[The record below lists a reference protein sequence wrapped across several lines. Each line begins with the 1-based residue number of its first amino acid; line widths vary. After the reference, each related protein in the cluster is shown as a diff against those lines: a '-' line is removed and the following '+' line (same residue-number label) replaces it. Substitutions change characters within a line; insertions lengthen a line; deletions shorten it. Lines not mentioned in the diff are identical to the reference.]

1 MLKPW
6 NFADLEVKLR
16 KLMPNNA
23 LSNYANGLLAKLSA
37 SLCLVLGAFVFD
49 PDLNAQTSANKEGIP
64 TDSVLLTLEGKVEVS
79 PAAGAVW
86 TLGRTNQV
94 LKVGDRLRTG
104 VRSRAT
110 VRLSNK
116 SVLRVNELTTLKI
129 QTPPQASNAPLLD
142 LQSGSTYFFSREKP
156 ADVQFRTPLASGAIR
171 GTEFN
176 LAVAEDGRTVLSLLD
191 GLVSM
196 NNTRGEIDLKT
207 GDQGIVEPGKPPT
220 KTAVINAINIIQ
232 WCLYYPG
239 VVDVDELG
247 LSTDVQQSLSAS
259 LTAYRQGDLLQAL
272 ANYPAGRTADS
283 DSERVYY
290 AALQLAVGQVDQ
302 TEAQLKELKNPS
314 PLAEALREVIAAVK
328 FQTWN
333 RSSAPTLATES
344 VAESYYLQSR
354 SQLEAALT
362 AAKAATAKSPQFGF
376 AWARVAELEFSFGR
390 TSQALEALEKALQFS
405 PRNAQAISLNGFLLA
420 ARNQIAEA
428 ESAFDEAIAVDP
440 ALGNAWLGRGLC
452 RIRQG
457 RAEPGRQDL
466 QVAAALEPNRS
477 ILRSYLGKAFSNE
490 GNAAL
495 ARKELG
501 LAERLDPND
510 PTSWLYSALLNQ
522 QQNQVNEA
530 VRDLEKSQD
539 LNDNRSV
546 FRSKLLLDQ
555 DRAVR
560 SANLAAIYRDAGMN
574 DVSVREAS
582 RAVNSDYASYSAHLF
597 LANSY
602 DALRDPKL
610 LNLRYETPWLSELL
624 VANLLAPVGAGSL
637 SQYVSQQEYSKLF
650 ERDRLGVSSLT
661 EYLSSGTWHQSGSE
675 FGTLGDSSYA
685 VDIDHFLD
693 SGRRPNNDFES
704 LSLSAR
710 FKQQLTPQD
719 SVYVEAQYNN
729 YESGDVRQVYNQATD
744 GSATLRVKETQKPNF
759 YIGYHHE
766 WNPGSHTLLLAG
778 RLQDTL
784 NQDDPAAT
792 ILTLNKGTNG
802 QVTAVTPRNFGLNYE
817 RQLEAYSVELQ
828 QIWQPKRHT
837 VVAGARFQTGWVDT
851 GAELRRDPTL
861 FPPIYGNP
869 PSSQQLETELQR
881 FDVYAYDY
889 WNLIDSL
896 QLTAGV
902 SYDRLDYPRNSE
914 VPPLSN
920 EQVTKDRISP
930 KAGLIWTPL
939 KDTIV
944 RGLYTRSLG
953 GVFYD
958 NSVRLEPTQIAGFN
972 QAFRSLIPESVV
984 GLVPGSK
991 FETFGAAV
999 DQKFKTGTY
1008 LSVVGEILNSEAER
1022 TVGVFDFAPPTTP
1035 AALSGTREHF
1045 DFRERTLTVTL
1056 NQLIREN
1063 VAVGASYR
1071 LSDADLVDNFVD
1083 IPVSANPGARRD
1095 LSATLHQ
1102 VNLFVR
1108 FNYQSGLFS
1117 QFDTVWSQQS
1127 NRGYSPDIPGD
1138 DFWQFNV
1145 YVGYRFLQRRAELKF
1160 GLLNFTDQDY
1170 QLNPLTLYS
1179 ELPRERTLAA
1189 SFKFYF

>member
-1 MLKPW
+1 MPNAPHTVRSTRPTPRLHFRLW
-6 NFADLEVKLR
+6 LALGVAVFGADL
-16 KLMPNNA
+16 
-23 LSNYANGLLAKLSA
+23 SA
-37 SLCLVLGAFVFD
+37 
-49 PDLNAQTSANKEGIP
+49 QSAAVP
-64 TDSVLLTLEGKVEVS
+64 TDSVLLTVEGKVEVS
-79 PAAGAVW
+79 PVGGTAW
-86 TLGRTNQV
+86 NSGRTNQV

-110 VRLSNK
+110 LRLSNK
-116 SVLRVNELTTLKI
+116 SVLRVNELTTLTI
-129 QTPPQASNAPLLD
+129 QAPPQASNTPLLD
-142 LQSGSTYFFSREKP
+142 LQSGATYFFDREKP

-176 LAVAEDGRTVLSLLD
+176 LAVGDDGRTVVSLLD
-191 GLVSM
+191 GLVALD
-196 NNTRGEIDLKT
+196 NERGGVELKT
-207 GDQGIVEPGKPPT
+207 GEQGIVEPGKAPA

-239 VVDVDELG
+239 VLDVDESG
-247 LSTDVQQSLSAS
+247 LSPDIQQALSAS
-259 LTAYRQGDLLQAL
+259 LEAYRQGDLLQAV
-272 ANYPAGRTADS
+272 ANYPAARTPAS

-290 AALQLAVGQVDQ
+290 AALLLSVGQVDQ
-302 TEAQLKELKNPS
+302 TEAQLKELKSPS
-314 PLAEALREVIAAVK
+314 PLADALREVIAAVK

-333 RSSAPTLATES
+333 RSAAATLASEF

-354 SQLEAALT
+354 SRLEEALST
-362 AAKAATAKSPQFGF
+362 AKAAVVKSPQFGF
-376 AWARVAELEFSFGR
+376 GWARVSELEFSFGR
-390 TSQALEALEKALQFS
+390 TAQALQALEKALQLS
-405 PRNAQAISLNGFLLA
+405 PRNAEAISLKGFLLA
-420 ARNQIAEA
+420 AQNRIVEA
-428 ESAFDEAIAVDP
+428 ESAFEDAIAVDP

-457 RAEPGRQDL
+457 HAESGRQDL
-466 QVAAALEPNRS
+466 QVAAALEPNRAV
-477 ILRSYLGKAFSNE
+477 LRSYLGKAFSNE
-490 GNAAL
+490 GNGAL
-495 ARKELG
+495 AGKELG
-501 LAERLDPND
+501 LARRLDPND
-510 PTSWLYSALLNQ
+510 PTSWLYAALLSQ
-522 QQNQVNEA
+522 QQNEVNEA
-530 VRDLEKSQD
+530 VRDLEKSQE

-560 SANLAAIYRDAGMN
+560 SANLAAIYRDAGML

-582 RAVNSDYASYSAHLF
+582 RAVNSDYANYSAHLF

-624 VANLLAPVGAGSL
+624 MANLLAPVGAGSL

-650 ERDRLGVSSLT
+650 EHDHLGVSSLT
-661 EYLSSGTWHQSGSE
+661 EYFSSGNWHQSGSQ
-675 FGTLGDSSYA
+675 FGTLGNSSYA
-685 VDIDHFLD
+685 VDIDHLLD
-693 SGRRPNNDFES
+693 DGQRANNDFES

-710 FKQQLTPQD
+710 IKQQLTPQD
-719 SVYVEAQYNN
+719 SVYIEAQYNN

-744 GSATLRVKETQKPNF
+744 GSATLRVKETQKPNL

-766 WNPGSHTLLLAG
+766 WNPTSHTLLLAG

-784 NQDDPAAT
+784 DQDDPAAT
-792 ILTLNKGTNG
+792 ILTLNRSTNG

-817 RQLEAYSVELQ
+817 RDLEAYSVELQ
-828 QIWQPKRHT
+828 QIWQPARHT

-851 GAELRRDPTL
+851 DASLLRDPTL

-869 PSSQQLETELQR
+869 PSSQQLETDLQR
-881 FDVYAYDY
+881 ISIYAYDY
-889 WNLIDSL
+889 WSLVDSL

-902 SYDRLDYPRNSE
+902 SYDRLYYPRNSE
-914 VPPLSN
+914 VPPLSS
-920 EQVTKDRISP
+920 EQVTKDQVSP

-939 KDTIV
+939 KDTTV

-984 GLVPGSK
+984 GLVPGSR

-999 DQKFKTGTY
+999 DRRLATGTY
-1008 LSVVGEILNSEAER
+1008 LSVGGEILNSEAER
-1022 TVGVFDFAPPTTP
+1022 TVGVFDFTPPATP
-1035 AALSGTREHF
+1035 AVPSGTREQF
-1045 DFRERTLTVTL
+1045 DFQERTITVTL
-1056 NQLIREN
+1056 NQLVREN
-1063 VAVGASYR
+1063 LAVGATYR
-1071 LSDADLVDNFVD
+1071 FTDADLDDTFVD
-1083 IPVSANPGARRD
+1083 IPSGVSAAADRN

-1102 VNLFVR
+1102 VVLFAR
-1108 FNYQSGLFS
+1108 FNYASGFFS

-1138 DFWQFNV
+1138 DFWQFNM
-1145 YVGYRFLQRRAELKF
+1145 YAGYRFLQRRAELKI
-1160 GLLNFTDQDY
+1160 GLLNFTGQDY